1 MTAAAVLAGL
11 VLVAVVVG
19 SPGVAELQRTVR
31 AAGAWGPALF
41 VVLQVA
47 ITLTPVPRTPFSI
60 AAGVLF
66 GSVAGLA
73 VAVAATTAAAAVAFL
88 LVRLAGERHVQ
99 RHAPEAA
106 VRWVRVRVQR
116 SGLLAV
122 VSMRLIPL
130 LPFSV
135 VNYAAGLSGVRF
147 AHYLVGS
154 VLGVIPGTAAV
165 VVLGD
170 AVSGGG
176 PSPALLTV
184 SVVCGAV
191 GVVGM
196 LVAARRPDTG
206 AP

>member
-1 MTAAAVLAGL
+1 MAAAALLAGL

-19 SPGVAELQRTVR
+19 SPGVAELQQTVR

-41 VVLQVA
+41 VLLQIA

-66 GSVAGLA
+66 GSAAGLA
-73 VAVAATTAAAAVAFL
+73 VAVGATTAAAAVAFL

-122 VSMRLIPL
+122 VSMRLIPV

-154 VLGVIPGTAAV
+154 IVGVIPGTAAV

-170 AVSGGG
+170 AVSGGQ

-184 SVVCGAV
+184 SVVCGAI
-191 GVVGM
+191 GVIGM
-196 LVAARRPDTG
+196 LVAARRPERP